1 MSINLN
7 VNSFGNIGAQ
17 NSNLANQYVENNKAE
32 DFQSLLE
39 KAKNSDTEDEVLQ
52 EACKEFESYF
62 LQTVMKEMRK
72 TIPENDQFIKK
83 GQGEKIFTD
92 LLDQQY
98 AEMSAEQN
106 TVGLANMLYKQM
118 SHKGKEIVKAED
130 LATYN
135 FNKTSNNI
143 DEEE

>member
-1 MSINLN
+1 MNITF
-7 VNSFGNIGAQ
+7 NSNSLSNIGAQ
-17 NSNLANQYVENNKAE
+17 NSNLANQYIDNNKAK
-32 DFQSLLE
+32 DFEVLME
-39 KAKNSDTEDEVLQ
+39 KAKNGEQEDEVLK

-92 LLDQQY
+92 MLDEQY
-98 AEMSAEQN
+98 AKMSADQE

-118 SHKGKEIVKAED
+118 SHQGKEVVKAED
-130 LATYN
+130 IATYN
-135 FNKTSNNI
+135 FNKT
-143 DEEE
+143 DEDEK

>member
-7 VNSFGNIGAQ
+7 VNSFGNIGTQ

-32 DFQSLLE
+32 DFKNLLE
-39 KAKNSDTEDEVLQ
+39 KAQNSDTEDEALQ

-92 LLDQQY
+92 MLDQQY

-118 SHKGKEIVKAED
+118 SYKGKEIVKAED

-135 FNKTSNNI
+135 FNTSNNI
-143 DEEE
+143 DEE